1 MKNYNETINSVFE
14 RINEYEIEKKRKR
27 KTVTKTVTS
36 LCCVCLVALLGIGV
50 WQSDLFK
57 PMPPTVLDGSNI
69 GESNNSSLQAT
80 DNKNENDLNQS
91 QQSTTAP
98 NGNESATPTTG
109 DKINNNNDVQY
120 ICHLNQ
126 IDGIASAAPLYLDP
140 AKHYTKDWDN
150 KQVADY
156 LGLDLSNLG
165 SAYKYVGNAN
175 HTVTYNNSGSLVRD
189 LVCFNYKYND
199 IEFTM
204 AASKLGVPY
213 DCIYSLSEDKVTS
226 VKAKNGMA
234 DVLFAATAGGN
245 EKQPEI
251 QKLMVADFKYNGVC
265 YRVTAENISATE
277 FYNIVNSIL
286 NK

>member
-1 MKNYNETINSVFE
+1 MKNYDETINSVFE

-69 GESNNSSLQAT
+69 GESSNSSLQAT
-80 DNKNENDLNQS
+80 DNKNKNDLNQS

-98 NGNESATPTTG
+98 NGNESAVPTTS
-109 DKINNNNDVQY
+109 DKSNNNNDVKH
-120 ICHLNQ
+120 ICYLNQ
-126 IDGIASAAPLYLDP
+126 IDGIASAAPIYLDP

-156 LGLDLSNLG
+156 LGLDFSNLG

-213 DCIYSLSEDKVTS
+213 DCIYSLSENKTTS
-226 VKAKNGMA
+226 VKAKNGMV
-234 DVLFAATAGGN
+234 DVLFAASAGEN

-251 QKLMVADFKYNGVC
+251 QKLLVADFQYNGVY
-265 YRVTAENISATE
+265 YRVTAENVSVAD
-277 FYNIVNSIL
+277 FYELINCVLS
-286 NK
+286 K

>member
-1 MKNYNETINSVFE
+1 MKNYDETINSVFE

-27 KTVTKTVTS
+27 KTVTKTVIS

-57 PMPPTVLDGSNI
+57 PMPPTVLDDSNI
-69 GESNNSSLQAT
+69 GESNNSILQAT

-109 DKINNNNDVQY
+109 DNNNDVQY

-156 LGLDLSNLG
+156 LGLDFSNLG

-189 LVCFNYKYND
+189 LVYFNYKYND

-213 DCIYSLSEDKVTS
+213 DCIYSLSENKATS

-234 DVLFAATAGGN
+234 DVLFAASAGEN

-251 QKLMVADFKYNGVC
+251 QKLMVADFKYNGIC

-286 NK
+286 NKS